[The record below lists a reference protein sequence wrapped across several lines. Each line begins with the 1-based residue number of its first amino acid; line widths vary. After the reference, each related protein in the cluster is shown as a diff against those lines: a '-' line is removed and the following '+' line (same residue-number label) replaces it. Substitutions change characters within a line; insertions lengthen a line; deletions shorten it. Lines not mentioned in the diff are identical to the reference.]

1 MNQHLDYEFRI
12 DKIFGIELYKHRT
25 LRTLFDPYS
34 TEWGKTTMDE
44 KLKILKRIVD
54 GGEELNILIEDY
66 KDRYIEQNQN
76 HIVKVAEEAIC
87 NLLAAS
93 LKNKTE

>member
-1 MNQHLDYEFRI
+1 MNQHLDYEFRM

-34 TEWGKTTMDE
+34 SEWNKTAMDE

-54 GGEELNILIEDY
+54 GGEELNFLIENY
-66 KDRYIEQNQN
+66 KDRYIEQNRKDIAN
-76 HIVKVAEEAIC
+76 AAEEALC
-87 NLLAAS
+87 KLLAFS
-93 LKNKTE
+93 LKNNF